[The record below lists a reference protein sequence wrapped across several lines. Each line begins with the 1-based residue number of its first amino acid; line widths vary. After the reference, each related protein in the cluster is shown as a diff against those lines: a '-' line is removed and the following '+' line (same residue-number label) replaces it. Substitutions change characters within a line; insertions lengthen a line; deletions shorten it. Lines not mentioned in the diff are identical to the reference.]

1 MLFNVQ
7 TNKNNIQEAAEGMQK
22 SAFLP
27 TKIIQLSSDESRI
40 ISGSETRGWKIFLTE

>member
-7 TNKNNIQEAAEGMQK
+7 ANKNNIQEAAEGMQK
-22 SAFLP
+22 LAFLP
-27 TKIIQLSSDESRI
+27 TKIIQLSSDEARI

>member
-7 TNKNNIQEAAEGMQK
+7 ANKNNIQEAAEGMQK

-27 TKIIQLSSDESRI
+27 TKIIHLFSDEARI
-40 ISGSETRGWKIFLTE
+40 ISGSETRSWKIFLTE